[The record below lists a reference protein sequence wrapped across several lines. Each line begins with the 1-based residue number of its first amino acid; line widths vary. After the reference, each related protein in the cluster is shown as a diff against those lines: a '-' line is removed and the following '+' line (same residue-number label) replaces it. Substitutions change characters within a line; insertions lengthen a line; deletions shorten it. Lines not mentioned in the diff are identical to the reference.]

1 MASFIT
7 NKAKDITN
15 INDEVIANSMIAAAS
30 AGATSYL
37 GSAMA
42 STTPE
47 LRAMYSASL
56 TQMLGGHTAITE
68 LSVEK
73 GWYKPYNTPTQQLVE
88 AYNESQ
94 VKDR

>member
-15 INDEVIANSMIAAAS
+15 ISDEVIANSMIAAAS
-30 AGATSYL
+30 AGATAYL
-37 GSAMA
+37 SSTMA

-56 TQMLGGHTAITE
+56 TQVLGGHTAITE
-68 LSVEK
+68 LAVEK
-73 GWYKPYNTPTQQLVE
+73 GWDKPYNTPTQQLVE

-94 VKDR
+94 IKDK